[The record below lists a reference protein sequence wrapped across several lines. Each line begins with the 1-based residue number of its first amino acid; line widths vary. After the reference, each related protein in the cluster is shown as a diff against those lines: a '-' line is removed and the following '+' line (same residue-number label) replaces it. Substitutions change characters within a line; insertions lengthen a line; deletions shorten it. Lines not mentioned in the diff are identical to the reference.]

1 MEPTGRGTR
10 GHVPP
15 GSDGCSTSAG
25 HDEMG
30 IEQERGRRLEVVAE
44 PIDPKGVMEEVEDDA
59 EDDEEGG
66 RPPDK

>member
-1 MEPTGRGTR
+1 
-10 GHVPP
+10 
-15 GSDGCSTSAG
+15 
-25 HDEMG
+25 MG